1 MLDTLLELKNTLY
14 AEWKDILSSFLV
26 MFAIIN
32 ILGNTPVVLRL
43 EQDGAKVS
51 PSKASA
57 LAIFMMFSFL
67 YIGEGLLHLFGLT
80 LPAFAVAGSFVI
92 FVLALQMI
100 LDIPFF
106 SNYEG
111 LKSDITFFPVVFPML
126 IGPGALTTI
135 LALRAQYATEIIWI
149 AIAANALIIYICLRL
164 THWLGRVL
172 GQASIYALQKF
183 FGVVRLAIAVKIFTT
198 NITVLLKQIQ

>member
-1 MLDTLLELKNTLY
+1 MLDLLADGMTILCN
-14 AEWKDILSSFLV
+14 EWKDIVSASLV

-32 ILGNTPVVLRL
+32 ILGNTPVILRL
-43 EQDGAKVS
+43 EQDGAQVS
-51 PSKASA
+51 PSKASTLA
-57 LAIFMMFSFL
+57 LFMMFSFL
-67 YIGEGLLHLFGLT
+67 YVGEGLLHLFGLT

-106 SNYEG
+106 SNYDG

-126 IGPGALTTI
+126 IGPGALTTL
-135 LALRAQYATEIIWI
+135 LALRAQYTTEIIWL
-149 AIAANALIIYICLRL
+149 AIAANTLIIYICLRL

-198 NITVLLKQIQ
+198 NITILLKQIQ

>member
-1 MLDTLLELKNTLY
+1 MLDMILNWTTVFIS
-14 AEWKDILSSFLV
+14 EWKDIVSAFLV

-32 ILGNTPVVLRL
+32 ILGNTPVILRL
-43 EQDGAKVS
+43 EKDGGKVS
-51 PSKASA
+51 PSKASVLA
-57 LAIFMMFSFL
+57 LFMMFSFL

-111 LKSDITFFPVVFPML
+111 LQSDITFFPVVFPML

-149 AIAANALIIYICLRL
+149 AIAANTLVIYICLRL

-172 GQASIYALQKF
+172 GQASVYALQKF

-198 NITVLLKQIQ
+198 NITILLKQIQ